1 MNITARVRLYRR
13 SRSSIGGNPSLILGG
28 PAKCDE
34 CLIQWHNDE
43 AEAVM
48 SDSTGGFAAKRAD
61 VEGIS
66 LSQLALGAGLILVG
80 MGQTLLYALLGPA
93 IRQLGLTEV
102 QAGAIVAASALVLTV
117 ASPFWGRRID
127 KVGSR
132 FVFLV
137 GMTSYAIGSVAFAYV
152 LDTGGSLMQPA
163 GVVFFLLL
171 VIRVTYAFLTAGI
184 HPSAMANI
192 AVTTSPELKPARM
205 ALMSACFGIGST
217 LGPLLGSALG
227 GLGLMAPLYAVSFMA
242 LLSVALGSVVLKDP
256 PAAQKVEKSEGSPLS
271 ARDSRV
277 FGTLVATVLVYSG
290 FSALQQSISFHV
302 QDTLHLSV
310 ADAVKQTGIVVSG
323 LAAAM
328 AFTQLVVLQF
338 FKPGHRRSI
347 ALGSGIAFVGLVG
360 IALGASTV
368 LLLTLCAIAAGCGFA
383 FIFPGLQGSLSNS
396 VEKSEQGSVAG
407 LSFGAAAFGYVIGP
421 LLGTSLLS
429 VGHGLTYWC
438 AAGLIALC
446 AYVAIYRRSMD
457 ALPD

>member
-1 MNITARVRLYRR
+1 
-13 SRSSIGGNPSLILGG
+13 
-28 PAKCDE
+28 
-34 CLIQWHNDE
+34 
-43 AEAVM
+43 M
-48 SDSTGGFAAKRAD
+48 SNSTGELAAKRGGT
-61 VEGIS
+61 EGIS
-66 LSQLALGAGLILVG
+66 LSQLALGTGLILVG

-93 IRQLGLTEV
+93 IRQLGLTEI

-152 LDTGGSLMQPA
+152 LDSGASLAQSA
-163 GVVFFLLL
+163 VVVFMLLL
-171 VIRVTYAFLTAGI
+171 AIRVIYAFLTAGI
-184 HPSAMANI
+184 HPAAMANI

-217 LGPLLGSALG
+217 LGPLLGSALS
-227 GLGLMAPLYAVSFMA
+227 GLGLMAPLYAVSIMA
-242 LLSVALGSVVLKDP
+242 LLSVGLGSIVLKEP
-256 PAAQKVEKSEGSPLS
+256 GAAQRVAQSKGKPLG
-271 ARDSRV
+271 AFDSRIL
-277 FGTLVATVLVYSG
+277 GALAATVLVYAG

-302 QDTLHLSV
+302 QDTLHLSIT
-310 ADAVKQTGIVVSG
+310 DAVKQTGIVVSG

-328 AFTQLVVLQF
+328 ALTQLVVLQY
-338 FKPGHRRSI
+338 FKPNHRQSI
-347 ALGSGIAFVGLVG
+347 ALGAG
-360 IALGASTV
+360 IALVGLIGIASGANTV
-368 LLLTLCAIAAGCGFA
+368 FQLTLCAIAAGCGFA

-396 VEKSEQGSVAG
+396 VDKSEQGSVAG

-438 AAGLIALC
+438 AAGLVALC
-446 AYVAIYRRSMD
+446 AYIATYRRSRSD
-457 ALPD
+457 